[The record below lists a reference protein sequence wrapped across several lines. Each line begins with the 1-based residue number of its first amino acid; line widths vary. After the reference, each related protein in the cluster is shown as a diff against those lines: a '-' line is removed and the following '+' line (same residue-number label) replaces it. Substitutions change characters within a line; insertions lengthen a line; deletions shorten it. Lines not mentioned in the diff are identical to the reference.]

1 MDGTPQ
7 LDEIGPSNNPNYGL
21 STITTQYDPNLP
33 RASNWEFSGG
43 VERQLGAGWALSA
56 MWHRRAYTN
65 FDWFDNLNTSAA
77 DWQMAG
83 VWTGPDD
90 PGLPAVARGVQ
101 VPIYVTA
108 PGLDIQTGNDFHT
121 VATGDYRTWNG
132 FEVILDGELPRGGFM
147 TASVTAGTNKN
158 HFCNRGNVENPNALR
173 FCETRMPYRPM
184 GKLSGALP
192 LPFDTMISGLVQVF
206 PGAPIQ
212 ATYAINQDDFPALA
226 LGLTDDDPLNV
237 SLIEPGTVFEDYT
250 TEMQLR
256 FDTMISGLIQVFPGA
271 PIRATYAINAADFPA
286 LVNLGDPDDA
296 NPNLEVNLI
305 EPGTVFEDYTT
316 EMQLRF
322 SKVVTIN
329 DVRTRFYMDAT
340 NITNRARVTSRNRFY
355 GGGGVKNPDFL
366 RINTIEPGRR
376 LSFGMQMYF

>member
-1 MDGTPQ
+1 
-7 LDEIGPSNNPNYGL
+7 
-21 STITTQYDPNLP
+21 
-33 RASNWEFSGG
+33 
-43 VERQLGAGWALSA
+43 
-56 MWHRRAYTN
+56 
-65 FDWFDNLNTSAA
+65 
-77 DWQMAG
+77 MA
-83 VWTGPDD
+83 P
-90 PGLPAVARGVQ
+90 
-101 VPIYVTA
+101 
-108 PGLDIQTGNDFHT
+108 
-121 VATGDYRTWNG
+121 GDYRTWNG

-158 HFCNRGNVENPNALR
+158 HFCNRGRVENPNALR

-184 GKLSGALP
+184 AKLSGALP
-192 LPFDTMISGLVQVF
+192 LP
-206 PGAPIQ
+206 
-212 ATYAINQDDFPALA
+212 
-226 LGLTDDDPLNV
+226 
-237 SLIEPGTVFEDYT
+237 
-250 TEMQLR
+250 

-271 PIRATYAINAADFPA
+271 PIRASYRINADDFPA
-286 LVNLGDPDDA
+286 LVNLGDPDED

-355 GGGGVKNPDFL
+355 GGGGVRNPDFL